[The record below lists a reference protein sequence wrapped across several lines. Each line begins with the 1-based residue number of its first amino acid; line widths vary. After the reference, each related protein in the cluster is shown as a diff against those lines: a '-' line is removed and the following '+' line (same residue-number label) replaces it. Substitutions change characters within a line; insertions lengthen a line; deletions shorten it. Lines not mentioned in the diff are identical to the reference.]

1 MARRAWEPQSMGLQR
16 VRQDL
21 ETKPPPSPGKP
32 LDGKQGLLRRSDL
45 SEDLKKGRD
54 LALRVSGNPAF
65 QAVEIAKVSKKKIQH
80 KHQEVATQKIRNLR
94 RGQGKE
100 AGGHACLC

>member
-1 MARRAWEPQSMGLQR
+1 M
-16 VRQDL
+16 
-21 ETKPPPSPGKP
+21 
-32 LDGKQGLLRRSDL
+32 